1 MEEAARTPALGPKI
15 LLPVPAERRR
25 PQSGRIEGARRARRA
40 RWQGAASGTLPPSD
54 QRPTIPPRVCQL
66 RYHRYRMLGP
76 EYSATRTP
84 RPRTERSHRTRRYV
98 RNVGGAETVKGGSAA
113 TDDRSIA
120 SSCVLEVHLVPT
132 LADPEAGRGCGGCQ
146 PPRDPCRAGNA
157 EPRRLSFGADGD
169 DGKVLPVARS
179 FIKQEPTAAGRG
191 QRFHPDSAHS
201 DRGVRE

>member
-157 EPRRLSFGADGD
+157 EPRRSRQR
-169 DGKVLPVARS
+169 PVAANA
-179 FIKQEPTAAGRG
+179 FIRIPRTPTAA
-191 QRFHPDSAHS
+191 SAS
-201 DRGVRE
+201 DRHRRGARLIAPLAGSPAVY